1 MKRLLSLCLI
11 LLAFSIGMSAR
22 TFVLAV
28 GVSNYYGY
36 QNDLNQTTKDA
47 KMFKKVMETQTKD
60 ITLLTSK
67 YANKANIMEKLRAIC
82 NRAQKGDRVVFFFSG
97 HGSDD
102 GTFCAYDRNVS
113 YSEVVNVLDRSRAG
127 EIICYFDACFA
138 GKVQNARSGNGAEQE
153 WSKAV
158 KSKDNTIFFVSSRPN
173 EVSRD
178 GVAFRAGY
186 FTQALLKGLRG
197 KADADADKSITVL
210 ELFKY
215 IYGDVSKR
223 AERNVRPDGTREQQH
238 PQLIGPKSMHNVVL
252 AKWK

>member
-1 MKRLLSLCLI
+1 MKRTILALLIAL
-11 LLAFSIGMSAR
+11 FSISFVQAR
-22 TFVLAV
+22 TFVLSA
-28 GVSNYYGY
+28 GVSNYGGRA
-36 QNDLNQTTKDA
+36 NNLRNPSNDA
-47 KMFKKVMETQTKD
+47 KAFKELMSLQTKD

-67 YANKANIMEKLRAIC
+67 YATGDNILEKLRAIC

-113 YSEVVNVLDRSRAG
+113 YSEVVNVLDRSQAS

-138 GKVQNARSGNGAEQE
+138 GKVQNARSDKATEPE

-178 GVAFRAGY
+178 GLAFRAGY

-210 ELFKY
+210 ELFRY